1 MKYVILCIPIIV
13 ICILSCG
20 CVQNGGEEFD
30 AELYN
35 QSVQAVK
42 VFVENESYEPE
53 TPLFSIESGIA
64 TLSGEYETYSI
75 DLSTGEIVFASYQG
89 QEGIERARE
98 GPHYEKTLIAVRQFL
113 QNPEFEMNATGFTFE
128 DDRYEISGTGM
139 TFRVNA
145 SSGEITRALITGP
158 EAVLAMANS
167 TVYQQAANASGINQ
181 TE

>member
-1 MKYVILCIPIIV
+1 MRHVIFYIPILV
-13 ICILSCG
+13 ICIICCG
-20 CVQNGGEEFD
+20 CVQSGGEEFD
-30 AELYN
+30 KELYN
-35 QSVQAVK
+35 QSIQAVK
-42 VFVENESYEPE
+42 VFVENESYEPG
-53 TPLFSIESGIA
+53 TPLFSVESGIA

-75 DLSTGEIVFASYQG
+75 DTSTKEIVFASYQG

-113 QNPEFEMNATGFTFE
+113 QNPEFEMNATSFTYE

-158 EAVLAMANS
+158 EAVQAMANS
-167 TVYQQAANASGINQ
+167 TAYQNAANASGMS
-181 TE
+181 